1 MIVTDN
7 FMLIVLRKQE
17 KCTSNPEIAINGMG
31 FTGSFLLKSNQQIN
45 KEDTIFPFKLL
56 EEVSFSNKD
65 SEIIL

>member
-1 MIVTDN
+1 
-7 FMLIVLRKQE
+7 
-17 KCTSNPEIAINGMG
+17 MG

-65 SEIIL
+65 SEIILQATPVEGFHDILSVWPYNPKEHIQN